1 MVSTH
6 GTPDDSA
13 SAETGI
19 TVSGVAVASRKST
32 ESCCTIC
39 DATAAAR
46 SDDDWLSPVMT
57 STEYF
62 LPPIV
67 SPLASA
73 ARTCPSTY
81 PLDWV
86 NTESAPVSG
95 LMNPIFIV
103 PPDPPPPD
111 PVDVLELEPA
121 SPPEHAA
128 SPPPSAIPVAPR
140 KP

>member
-6 GTPDDSA
+6 ATPDA
-13 SAETGI
+13 SAWEETGI
-19 TVSGVAVASRKST
+19 TVSGVAVASRRST

-39 DATAAAR
+39 EATAAAR
-46 SDDDWLSPVMT
+46 ADDDWLSPEMM

-67 SPLASA
+67 SPFASD
-73 ARTCPSTY
+73 ARTWLRTY

-86 NTESAPVSG
+86 KTER
-95 LMNPIFIV
+95 
-103 PPDPPPPD
+103 
-111 PVDVLELEPA
+111 
-121 SPPEHAA
+121 SPGYG
-128 SPPPSAIPVAPR
+128 AI